1 MEDTSIIIE
10 ALTLIIT
17 LNHGL
22 FSVVTTTLK
31 VSVTAVVLSCIISI
45 PMATLIS
52 MKNFRGKKIITI
64 IINGLM
70 GLPPVVVGLFIY
82 LLLSYQ
88 GPLAAYNLLY
98 TVWAMIIA
106 QIVIVTPIITALS
119 KQSIDSIY
127 TEYKD
132 FMKSINLSTFKSM
145 KLLIW
150 ETRDLLVINSF
161 AGLGRAFAEVGA
173 VMIVGGNIAYETRM
187 LTTSIALE
195 TSRGD
200 LVTAKALGL
209 ILIILSITV
218 SLLIN
223 IIRNKSIN

>member
-1 MEDTSIIIE
+1 
-10 ALTLIIT
+10 
-17 LNHGL
+17 
-22 FSVVTTTLK
+22 
-31 VSVTAVVLSCIISI
+31 
-45 PMATLIS
+45 
-52 MKNFRGKKIITI
+52 
-64 IINGLM
+64 
-70 GLPPVVVGLFIY
+70 
-82 LLLSYQ
+82 
-88 GPLAAYNLLY
+88 
-98 TVWAMIIA
+98 MIIA

-200 LVTAKALGL
+200 LVTAMALGL

>member
-1 MEDTSIIIE
+1 
-10 ALTLIIT
+10 
-17 LNHGL
+17 
-22 FSVVTTTLK
+22 
-31 VSVTAVVLSCIISI
+31 
-45 PMATLIS
+45 
-52 MKNFRGKKIITI
+52 
-64 IINGLM
+64 
-70 GLPPVVVGLFIY
+70 
-82 LLLSYQ
+82 
-88 GPLAAYNLLY
+88 
-98 TVWAMIIA
+98 
-106 QIVIVTPIITALS
+106 
-119 KQSIDSIY
+119 
-127 TEYKD
+127 
-132 FMKSINLSTFKSM
+132 M

-200 LVTAKALGL
+200 LVTAMALGL
-209 ILIILSITV
+209 ILIILSIAV